1 MDRVASHRLMRMHA
15 AQNSKMLAEASNG
28 LSLSE
33 REHTEGP
40 AQRKH
45 KLERERRSRRCQPQQ
60 HYRRHQPSSHKISLP
75 VGGGSSSRGVDFKHS
90 AVCMSGHG
98 GLSESRAGS
107 ARASNP
113 QAASPARLVGCK
125 RGTALPIALHSLMPS
140 HQACWTPI
148 AFC

>member
-75 VGGGSSSRGVDFKHS
+75 VGGGSSSRGVDFKTLRSLHVGPWWIIGV
-90 AVCMSGHG
+90 ARGV
-98 GLSESRAGS
+98 RARKQSTGRV
-107 ARASNP
+107 AG
-113 QAASPARLVGCK
+113 QVG
-125 RGTALPIALHSLMPS
+125 RM
-140 HQACWTPI
+140 
-148 AFC
+148 

>member
-1 MDRVASHRLMRMHA
+1 VDRVASHRLMRMHA

-60 HYRRHQPSSHKISLP
+60 HYRRHQPSSHKISLFP
-75 VGGGSSSRGVDFKHS
+75 SAAAAVRAELTLYTPQFTRHVGPWWIIGVARGV
-90 AVCMSGHG
+90 
-98 GLSESRAGS
+98 RARKQSTGRV
-107 ARASNP
+107 AG
-113 QAASPARLVGCK
+113 QVG
-125 RGTALPIALHSLMPS
+125 RM
-140 HQACWTPI
+140 
-148 AFC
+148 